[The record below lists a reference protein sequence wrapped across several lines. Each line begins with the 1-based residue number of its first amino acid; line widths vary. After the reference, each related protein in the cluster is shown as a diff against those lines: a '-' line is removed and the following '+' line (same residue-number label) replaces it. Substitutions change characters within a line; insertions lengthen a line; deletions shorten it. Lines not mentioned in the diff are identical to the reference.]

1 MAGDWLKYDQ
11 VHFKDDVSFISLR
24 VASASNGGI
33 ITISIGKLD
42 GPMIASIDVKN
53 TEGWQA
59 WKSLTVPVKI
69 DKGIYSL
76 YVSFILSTI

>member
-42 GPMIASIDVKN
+42 GPMIASIDVK
-53 TEGWQA
+53 TQ
-59 WKSLTVPVKI
+59 
-69 DKGIYSL
+69 KGGRHGKA
-76 YVSFILSTI
+76 